1 MNWLQRE
8 IRLPAFVAFT
18 LFVTFDL
25 RAEDVGDFPRTPPK
39 SPAEAASTFQ
49 VANGFRMELVAAE
62 PLVADPVDI
71 SYDADGRRA
80 YVVEMRGYP
89 LPAKPEDAWP
99 PPIGRIRLLE
109 DDDGDGVY
117 DRGHVFVE
125 GLDWP
130 TSVCVWKNGIFVAA
144 APDIWYFEDTD
155 NDQVADIK
163 KRVYTGFTR
172 TNVQALF
179 NGLRIGLDNWIT
191 GTASGNGGTVSPLNA
206 DGQPADGPTVS
217 VTRRDFRFDP
227 TSGKFESLPGG
238 ARFGHSFNDWGDR
251 FLCNIRN
258 PVQHVALAS
267 SLLSRNPHVPSPP
280 AVHDVAES
288 GEHLPVYRISPIEPW
303 RELRARRWT
312 AERVNYPQS
321 ELVGA
326 GYFTS
331 SSGVAIYRGD
341 VYPPEYQGNAFV
353 ADVASNI
360 IHRQVLTPDSITWR
374 GTRGE
379 PDAEFLASTD
389 IWFRPVNF
397 TTGPDGTLHILD
409 MYREYIEHPWSIPDD
424 ILAKLDLDSGNDR
437 GRIWRLLPLDKSA
450 RKAPN
455 LRAAS
460 DKELVDWLGD
470 GNGWVRDTAQRLL
483 VERQAVSVA
492 DKLRARLAD
501 GTAPVV
507 SRIHAIWTLEG
518 LNLVTTDGIATCLT
532 CTDARL
538 REQGIRVFLE
548 ESQGPTIS
556 VPDQLRPL
564 FTSLL
569 ADDDARVRFQAAL
582 VWGNSALKSA
592 DEIQPLVEL
601 ARRDAGDPWI
611 RAAILGSARH
621 TAGAILAGLLTRPE
635 FADRQGGLIICQQLA
650 LTAAAE
656 NHRELSA
663 CYRSLG
669 DVPDDFAFAL
679 IAGFA
684 EGSRIRKVDF
694 TTVVDT
700 QPIMAGRIAA
710 ALEIAEQADA
720 PLTARLQAL
729 QLLKY
734 RPFAEA
740 RPRLLTL
747 VEPSQPADIRVA
759 AVRQLCA
766 STDPTIPDDLIAR
779 WRQFSPIVR
788 EAALEGL
795 LARAIWHVA
804 VLEAMEN
811 RLIIPSEIP
820 SARRRL
826 LLASANAEIA
836 ARAEKLLGASS
847 QSPRSDV
854 VSAYT
859 TALKPEFDPAIG
871 RAVYTRE
878 CSQCHRLAG
887 QGSDVGPALESVRHR
902 SEAEL
907 VLQILDPN
915 REVKSN
921 YVDFVVALDDGRIL
935 TGLVADETETHVTL
949 KRAKAETDVVPKSS
963 IEEFSSS
970 GKSFMP
976 EGLEQRITPEE
987 LSHLVGYL
995 RSSPQPTA
1003 VAPSSSMK

>member
-8 IRLPAFVAFT
+8 IRLPALVT
-18 LFVTFDL
+18 LVLIATFDL
-25 RAEDVGDFPRTPPK
+25 RGEDIGDFPRTPPK
-39 SPAEAASTFQ
+39 SPAEAVTTFQ
-49 VANGFRMELVAAE
+49 LANGFRMELVAGE

-71 SYDADGRRA
+71 AYDADGRRA

-109 DDDGDGVY
+109 DDDGDGIY
-117 DRGHVFVE
+117 DRSHVFVE

-155 NDQVADIK
+155 NDRVADIK
-163 KRVYTGFTR
+163 NRVYTGFTR

-191 GTASGNGGTVSPLNA
+191 GTASGNGGTVNRLNA
-206 DGQPADGPTVS
+206 EGQPADSSTVS

-288 GEHLPVYRISPIEPW
+288 GEHLPVHRISPIEPW

-374 GTRGE
+374 GARGE

-437 GRIWRLLPLDKSA
+437 GRIWRLLPPDKPA

-460 DKELVDWLGD
+460 DEELADWLGD

-492 DKLRARLAD
+492 DKLRARLTD
-501 GTAPVV
+501 NSAPVV
-507 SRIHAIWTLEG
+507 SRAHAIWTLQG
-518 LNLVTTDGIATCLT
+518 LDLVTTDDIATCLT
-532 CTDARL
+532 STDARL

-548 ESQGPTIS
+548 DGRDPTLI
-556 VPDQLRPL
+556 VPAPLRPL
-564 FTSLL
+564 FRSLL

-582 VWGNSALKSA
+582 VWGNSSLKEA
-592 DEIQPLVEL
+592 DEIQPLVEF

-611 RAAILGSARH
+611 RAAILGSARN
-621 TAGAILAGLLTRPE
+621 TAGTILASLLARPE
-635 FADRQGGLIICQQLA
+635 FADRQGGLIVCQQLA

-656 NHRELSA
+656 NHGELTA

-669 DVPDDFAFAL
+669 NVPDDFAFAL

-694 TTVVDT
+694 TTVVDA
-700 QPIMAGRIAA
+700 QPVIAGRIAS
-710 ALEIAEQADA
+710 ALEIAEKPDA

-740 RPRLLTL
+740 RPRLLML
-747 VEPSQPADIRVA
+747 VQPAQPADIRVA

-766 STDPTIPDDLIAR
+766 SADSAVPGDLIAR

-788 EAALEGL
+788 EAAIEGL
-795 LARAIWHVA
+795 LARAIWHDA

-826 LLASANAEIA
+826 LLASANTEIA

-847 QSPRSDV
+847 QSPRAEV
-854 VSAYT
+854 VAKYSAT
-859 TALKPEFDPAIG
+859 LKPEFDPAIG

-887 QGSDVGPALESVRHR
+887 QGFDVGPALESVRHR
-902 SEAEL
+902 SAAEL

-949 KRAKAETDVVPKSS
+949 KRAKAETDVVSKSS

-1003 VAPSSSMK
+1003 VAPASSMK